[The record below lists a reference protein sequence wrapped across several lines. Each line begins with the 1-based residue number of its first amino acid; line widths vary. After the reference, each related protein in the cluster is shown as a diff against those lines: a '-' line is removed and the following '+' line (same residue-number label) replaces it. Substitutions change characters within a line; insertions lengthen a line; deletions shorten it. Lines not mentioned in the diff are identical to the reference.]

1 MRNRLTAPNVGGLPL
16 PPMKRFFCPLLAAA
30 LVCAGSI
37 PVPAAPPPGTAPAQA
52 KAETLFSTIIA
63 GDTSKAFD
71 GLLAGSVIADHQSGA
86 AYALRNQ
93 LENGMRAYGRPV
105 GFDLV
110 EEKTFGSSLV
120 RFVYVLRLEKYPLI
134 WEFFFYKSG
143 DAWQPIE
150 VRFNDQLAPFKFDR
164 PVAAPADSQNP

>member
-1 MRNRLTAPNVGGLPL
+1 MKPL
-16 PPMKRFFCPLLAAA
+16 RSFLLAAVLA
-30 LVCAGSI
+30 CLSSV
-37 PVPAAPPPGTAPAQA
+37 PVLAVPPTGTAPARA

-63 GDTSKAFD
+63 GDASKAFD
-71 GLLAGSVIADHQSGA
+71 GLLAGSVIADRQSGA
-86 AYALRNQ
+86 AYTLRNQ
-93 LENGMRAYGRPV
+93 LENGMRVYGRPV

-110 EEKTFGSSLV
+110 EEKSFGPALV
-120 RFVYVLRLEKYPLI
+120 RFVYILRLEKYPLI

-164 PVAAPADSQNP
+164 PTVAPSDSPAS